1 MSRVLKKKKM
11 MLRHASCLWLLCDTY
26 PGYRFAWIT
35 TPLSFSLVPHV
46 SPQQEP
52 TVISCSTVWKR
63 TGRTEKLT
71 SVISTVSWTGSVV
84 QTAGVQRSTRCII
97 GGAGRGE
104 TDQAVGK
111 HSESCLFY
119 KQWEQI
125 RIGAG
130 LPQPYGEDVLCV
142 GRHSTHHC
150 ALC

>member
-1 MSRVLKKKKM
+1 
-11 MLRHASCLWLLCDTY
+11 ML
-26 PGYRFAWIT
+26 I
-35 TPLSFSLVPHV
+35 
-46 SPQQEP
+46 
-52 TVISCSTVWKR
+52 
-63 TGRTEKLT
+63 

-125 RIGAG
+125 RIGAA
-130 LPQPYGEDVLCV
+130 LPNHMERMSSVLEGTQPAIVLSC
-142 GRHSTHHC
+142 
-150 ALC
+150 